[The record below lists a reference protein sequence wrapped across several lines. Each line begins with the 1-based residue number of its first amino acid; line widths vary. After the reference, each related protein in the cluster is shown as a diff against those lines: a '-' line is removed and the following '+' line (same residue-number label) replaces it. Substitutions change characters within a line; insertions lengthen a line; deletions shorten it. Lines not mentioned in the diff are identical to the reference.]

1 MVFVTLPNEKGH
13 GHAEGEKLCNG
24 DGTPDPADF
33 QKEGQK
39 QYTTDLEDQ
48 RPQERDGCGEQTIVE
63 RREES
68 RPVNIETVDQIGDAV
83 DPETKTG
90 QFKKCCVVA
99 DKKPGERGSNEL
111 CHRKEKNAPGADQRK
126 AFAEKILEF
135 SVVAGSIVE
144 ADDRSTSNRISQKN
158 SDKNKV
164 YIHDGSVGG
173 DSVFSGIFH
182 QLKIVKGVDDG
193 A

>member
-1 MVFVTLPNEKGH
+1 MIPVALPDEKGH
-13 GHAEGEKLCNG
+13 GHTEGEKFCNG
-24 DGTPDPADF
+24 DGTPDSVNS

-48 RPQERDGCGEQTIVE
+48 RPQKRDGCGEQTIVE

-68 RPVNIETVDQIGDAV
+68 RPENIETVDQIGDAV
-83 DPETKTG
+83 DPETKAG
-90 QFKKCCVVA
+90 QFKKCRVVA

-126 AFAEKILEF
+126 AFAEKILQF
-135 SVVAGSIVE
+135 GVVACSVVE
-144 ADDRSTSNRISQKN
+144 ADNRSTSDRISQEN

-182 QLKIVKGVDDG
+182 QLKIIEGVDDG